1 MKKLSSSLVVLFVS
15 TSFAMSASLSGT
27 YTSTQTISEDSY
39 IASGSQYTIDMKTG
53 TGIKIN
59 QGCTL
64 TVQDGGS
71 LLINS
76 NASNG
81 AGIYVYGTFKVE
93 EGADVKVPRF
103 VLFKGDAKVDLD
115 ATLTK
120 VDGSSF
126 GVGVAAPNTTLTS
139 TVSQTISQWDVRGDN
154 FTLGFAK
161 DVVYTYDELSIWN
174 VQSPALKRD
183 FNVNLTNFDD
193 SNMIVFYLGTNGSG
207 YNIRVEDDTKLE
219 IVGKMTQQYP
229 NGSTPA
235 VMDIGTV
242 TYNFNCDKDITIN
255 EMFDDGGKLIG
266 YTISTLQAVPE
277 PAEWAMIFGAMAL
290 GLAIYRRRK

>member
-27 YTSTQTISEDSY
+27 YTSTQTISENSY
-39 IASGSQYTIDMKTG
+39 IASGSEYIINGMTTG

-64 TVQDGGS
+64 TVQDGGT
-71 LLINS
+71 LLINN
-76 NASNG
+76 NAHNG
-81 AGIYVYGTFKVE
+81 PGIYVYGTFKAE

-103 VLFKGDAKVDLD
+103 VIYQKNAKVELHT
-115 ATLTK
+115 ALTK
-120 VDGSSF
+120 ENGTAF
-126 GVGVAAPNTTLTS
+126 GVAVASENTTLAS
-139 TVSQTISQWDVRGDN
+139 TVSQTISQWDVRANN
-154 FTLGFAK
+154 FTLDFAK
-161 DVVYTYDELSIWN
+161 DVVYTYNEFSIWN
-174 VQSPALKRD
+174 VQSPDLKRS
-183 FNVNLTNFDD
+183 FNVNLTNFDE

-207 YNIRVEDDTKLE
+207 YDIEFDDTK
-219 IVGKMTQQYP
+219 IVATGKMTQAFTNP
-229 NGSTPA
+229 VTMG
-235 VMDIGTV
+235 IGTV

>member
-1 MKKLSSSLVVLFVS
+1 MKKLSSSLVALFAS
-15 TSFAMSASLSGT
+15 ASFVMSASLSGT
-27 YTSTQTISEDSY
+27 YTETQTISEDSY

-64 TVQDGGS
+64 TVQDGGT

-103 VLFKGDAKVDLD
+103 VIYQKNAKVELHT
-115 ATLTK
+115 ALTK
-120 VDGSSF
+120 EDGTAF
-126 GVGVAAPNTTLTS
+126 GVAIANENTILTS
-139 TVSQTISQWDVRGDN
+139 TVSQKISQWDVRGDN
-154 FTLGFAK
+154 FTLDFAK

-193 SNMIVFYLGTNGSG
+193 SNMIVFHLGTNGSG
-207 YNIRVEDDTKLE
+207 YDIQVDDTKLV
-219 IVGKMTQQYP
+219 IVGKMTQQYG
-229 NGSTPA
+229 NSSTPS
-235 VMDIGTV
+235 VMNIGTV

-255 EMFDDGGKLIG
+255 EMFDGSGNLTG

>member
-1 MKKLSSSLVVLFVS
+1 MKKLFLSLLALFAS
-15 TSFAMSASLSGT
+15 ASFLMSASLSGT

-103 VLFKGDAKVDLD
+103 VIYQKNAKVDLD

-126 GVGVAAPNTTLTS
+126 GVAVAASNTTLTS
-139 TVSQTISQWDVRGDN
+139 TVSQKISQWDVRGDN
-154 FTLGFAK
+154 FTLDFAK

-174 VQSPALKRD
+174 VQSPDLKRS

-207 YNIRVEDDTKLE
+207 YDIQVDDTKLV
-219 IVGKMTQQYP
+219 IVGKMTQQYG
-229 NGSTPA
+229 NASTPV

-255 EMFDDGGKLIG
+255 EMFDGSGNLTG

-277 PAEWAMIFGAMAL
+277 PAEWAIILGAIAL
-290 GLAIYRRRK
+290 GFAVYRRRK

>member
-1 MKKLSSSLVVLFVS
+1 MKKLSSSLVALFVS
-15 TSFAMSASLSGT
+15 PSFAMSASLSGT

-39 IASGSQYTIDMKTG
+39 IASGSEYTINMKTG

-103 VLFKGDAKVDLD
+103 VIYQKNAKVDLD

-126 GVGVAAPNTTLTS
+126 GVAVAASNTTLTS
-139 TVSQTISQWDVRGDN
+139 TVSQRISQWDVRGDN

-174 VQSPALKRD
+174 VQSPTLKRD

-193 SNMIVFYLGTNGSG
+193 SNMIVFSLGTNGSG
-207 YNIRVEDDTKLE
+207 YDIQVDDTKLV
-219 IVGKMTQQYP
+219 IVGKMTQQYG
-229 NGSTPA
+229 NSSTPM
-235 VMDIGTV
+235 VMGTGTV

-255 EMFDDGGKLIG
+255 EMFDGSGNLTG

-277 PAEWAMIFGAMAL
+277 PAEWAILLGTLAL